1 MIESIAL
8 EIAKKKFCDS
18 IEDIHKS
25 ESQGKKHPTLR
36 KNDEIKKVA
45 NAYKASGMVS
55 SEISSCI
62 KSQFKDLIN
71 EGKLSS
77 ESIEKALGPE
87 IKNHNLARNGMKVVQ
102 VSGHLTS
109 GNTASGV
116 GYVTVSGGVIA
127 SGHGSNIAIIQSDSS
142 GLGGLEVTEVSG
154 VKLLSGS
161 TEALNSDSENFTN
174 SSSVDPSGSNENHA
188 AQEPHSTTPIIQVI
202 PGTPILE
209 FGATTT
215 RISGHVIIAEGATFP
230 LTGKNEAVVNEPQ
243 LQCSSGLTRA
253 SGANLLP
260 ERRDNHEFDRES
272 IAAMHDLLE
281 PVGIFLAEQ
290 IPSLLPPID
299 EFLRSIGLRSSPPP
313 NRFSAIS
320 GLTNSSTSKSGI
332 FFDCLK

>member
-1 MIESIAL
+1 
-8 EIAKKKFCDS
+8 
-18 IEDIHKS
+18 
-25 ESQGKKHPTLR
+25 
-36 KNDEIKKVA
+36 
-45 NAYKASGMVS
+45 
-55 SEISSCI
+55 
-62 KSQFKDLIN
+62 
-71 EGKLSS
+71 
-77 ESIEKALGPE
+77 
-87 IKNHNLARNGMKVVQ
+87 MKVVQ

-116 GYVTVSGGVIA
+116 GHVTVSSGVIA

-161 TEALNSDSENFTN
+161 TEALNSDSENFTS

-202 PGTPILE
+202 PGTPILK

-215 RISGHVIIAEGATFP
+215 RIRGHVAIAEGVT
-230 LTGKNEAVVNEPQ
+230 
-243 LQCSSGLTRA
+243 
-253 SGANLLP
+253 LLP
-260 ERRDNHEFDRES
+260 AIANRSNPIKVLISEYRE
-272 IAAMHDLLE
+272 DLRPLW
-281 PVGIFLAEQ
+281 P
-290 IPSLLPPID
+290 LLGEKID
-299 EFLRSIGLRSSPPP
+299 EFLRSIGFHSSPPP